1 MLYICTQFEQLN
13 GIIIPVTQDYLE
25 SISIHVC
32 KLTHRDV
39 LCSNSAE
46 LMHDGLDPNIAMI
59 YIPTELKGGAQI
71 IISQLRQNIT
81 EPVHNNEDDDLIFSC
96 PGCGTPF
103 SEQ

>member
-1 MLYICTQFEQLN
+1 
-13 GIIIPVTQDYLE
+13 
-25 SISIHVC
+25 
-32 KLTHRDV
+32 
-39 LCSNSAE
+39 
-46 LMHDGLDPNIAMI
+46 MHDGLDPNIAMI